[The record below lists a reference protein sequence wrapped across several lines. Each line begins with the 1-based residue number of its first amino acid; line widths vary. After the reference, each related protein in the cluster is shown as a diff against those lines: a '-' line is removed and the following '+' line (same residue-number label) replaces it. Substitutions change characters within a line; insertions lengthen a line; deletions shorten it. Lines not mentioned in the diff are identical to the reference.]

1 MKQYLRIIVSFLP
14 LLLCCGGDSGRGMGS
29 LEPFPTLTAYQESM
43 QNLGLMFVCWSICE
57 FYERESKSVHWDVS
71 YCMVALRDAT
81 YFLTKAHCKWS
92 QGMMLCVVR
101 YFALYKYSH
110 YYYF

>member
-1 MKQYLRIIVSFLP
+1 
-14 LLLCCGGDSGRGMGS
+14 MGS
-29 LEPFPTLTAYQESM
+29 LEQLLTLTALREST
-43 QNLGLMFVCWSICE
+43 QKLGTFICLLVGSICG

-81 YFLTKAHCKWS
+81 YFLMKAHCKWS

-101 YFALYKYSH
+101 YFALYKYSR
-110 YYYF
+110 YYYFRNL